1 MTATGTSS
9 EWSAVA
15 ENWSR
20 TTNSWKVE
28 LKRSHTAGSSD
39 DAKVFLDGLIEGM
52 KTVTVGMS
60 YGKNRTIVSA
70 NKQVDFEPPAPV
82 VDNDEGEDGKDT
94 TAIKAPAEDDAHA
107 LVLSLPAL
115 ALVSLASVVF

>member
-1 MTATGTSS
+1 VTATGTSS

-15 ENWSR
+15 ESWSR

-28 LKRSHTAGSSD
+28 LKRSHTSGSSD
-39 DAKVFLDGLIEGM
+39 DAKVFLNGLIEGM
-52 KTVTVGMS
+52 KTATVGMS
-60 YGKNRTIVSA
+60 YGKNRTIVST
-70 NKQVDFEPPAPV
+70 NKQVDFEPPAPA
-82 VDNDEGEDGKDT
+82 VDNDGEDGKDT
-94 TAIKAPAEDDAHA
+94 TAIKAPAEDDARA

>member
-20 TTNSWKVE
+20 STNSWKVE
-28 LKRSHTAGSSD
+28 LKRSHTSGSSED
-39 DAKVFLDGLIEGM
+39 EKVFLDGLIEGM

-60 YGKNRTIVSA
+60 YAYDGAEVST
-70 NKQVDFEPPAPV
+70 NKQVDFEPPAPS
-82 VDNDEGEDGKDT
+82 VDDGDGKDT
-94 TAIKAPAEDDAHA
+94 TAIKAPIEDAAHA
-107 LVLSLPAL
+107 LVSGPQQIKDLP
-115 ALVSLASVVF
+115 